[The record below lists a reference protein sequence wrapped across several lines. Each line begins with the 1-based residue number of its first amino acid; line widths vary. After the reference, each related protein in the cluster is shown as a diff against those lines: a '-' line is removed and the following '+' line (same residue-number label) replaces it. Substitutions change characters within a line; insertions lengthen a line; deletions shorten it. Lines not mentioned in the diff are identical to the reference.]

1 MGGSHDIP
9 VQSTWNKI
17 QSQFSYNVLFPSTL
31 WYFPLNYLKIINKL
45 SKSKREFSFMCG
57 GGWRRNRMED
67 STLKWNSSERRIHS
81 LLLLN
86 IHFILRIVVDIIKL
100 EKKYKAVFNFWLF
113 IILPILPGRLLDIII
128 STCFIG
134 FLIIP
139 SD

>member
-1 MGGSHDIP
+1 M
-9 VQSTWNKI
+9 
-17 QSQFSYNVLFPSTL
+17 
-31 WYFPLNYLKIINKL
+31 
-45 SKSKREFSFMCG
+45 E
-57 GGWRRNRMED
+57 ED